1 MDFKTILFSEI
12 SFVPGHSITT
22 PGGLGLTS
30 PTNGIVKINNT
41 NNNNNSQ
48 NHSSTNSI
56 TSNNNASNNNTNNSN
71 SNNASEQF
79 QAAKQQLCD
88 PRIINLSWSHSEKV
102 GGGLI
107 NVGNTCFLNSV
118 LQCLTY
124 CPPLYNYLIKYQGG
138 HSKSCKINGFCMLC
152 ELEKHIKRTKF
163 SNGNP
168 IKPISIVQR
177 LKYINKSFQYGRQED
192 AHELLRYIIDHMWK
206 ACLINL
212 DIKGNSNKMD
222 NKIKETTAINH
233 IFGGY
238 QRSQV
243 LCLTCK
249 MRSDTYDYFMDLMLD
264 IRGAKSLEEALKK
277 YTQAETLDND
287 NAYRCGRCKRQVT
300 ARKRLSVFK
309 APNVATFQFKRF
321 DADRI
326 FGGKI
331 TKFIS
336 YPEDLDLRPYMSDTL
351 SQSPLKY
358 QLNAVLVHIGHSS
371 SSGHYYC
378 FVKNSNGF
386 WYRMDDSVVS
396 IVNKNNV
403 LQQQAYV
410 LFYTRKASDIK
421 QMPPTNGIKEQNLT
435 QTSTNTAT
443 KMNNGN
449 SAATTDAFALNL
461 SNTSNCKSPQ
471 PQRPASN
478 GLFNGNS
485 KANGN
490 SINSNGNHNTSGSST
505 SSNHHNH
512 NHNGSTSSN
521 NSSIASNI
529 KPKNISIATW
539 FGGKSQLEEDDQSKR
554 KLNEITERDRF
565 NEELDQGRR
574 KKIRNSEMKVN
585 KLHELAKTNPFQLN

>member
-1 MDFKTILFSEI
+1 M
-12 SFVPGHSITT
+12 
-22 PGGLGLTS
+22 
-30 PTNGIVKINNT
+30 
-41 NNNNNSQ
+41 
-48 NHSSTNSI
+48 
-56 TSNNNASNNNTNNSN
+56 
-71 SNNASEQF
+71 
-79 QAAKQQLCD
+79 
-88 PRIINLSWSHSEKV
+88 
-102 GGGLI
+102 I

-124 CPPLYNYLIKYQGG
+124 CPPLYNYLVKHNGG
-138 HSKSCKINGFCMLC
+138 HARSCKINGFCMLC
-152 ELEKHIKRTKF
+152 ELEKHIKRAKS
-163 SNGNP
+163 SNGDP

-206 ACLINL
+206 ACLVNL
-212 DIKGNSNKMD
+212 DIKNNSNNKMD

-264 IRGAKSLEEALKK
+264 IRGAKSLEEALRK

-287 NAYRCGRCKRQVT
+287 NAYRCGRCKREVA
-300 ARKRLSVFK
+300 ARKRLSVYK

-336 YPEDLDLRPYMSDTL
+336 YPEDLDLKPYVSDST
-351 SQSPLKY
+351 QSFLKY

-386 WYRMDDSVVS
+386 WYRMDDSDVSVVS
-396 IVNKNNV
+396 KNHV

-410 LFYTRKASDIK
+410 LFYTRKVSDIK
-421 QMPPTNGIKEQNLT
+421 QMPHSNGIKKQNLNDS
-435 QTSTNTAT
+435 TSTS
-443 KMNNGN
+443 KINN
-449 SAATTDAFALNL
+449 SVAAPAILNL
-461 SNTSNCKSPQ
+461 SNTTKPKSPPHPPPPQQQ
-471 PQRPASN
+471 PATN
-478 GLFNGNS
+478 GILS
-485 KANGN
+485 
-490 SINSNGNHNTSGSST
+490 
-505 SSNHHNH
+505 
-512 NHNGSTSSN
+512 
-521 NSSIASNI
+521 
-529 KPKNISIATW
+529 KPKNTSIATW
-539 FGGKSQLEEDDQSKR
+539 LGGRSQLEEDDQSKR
-554 KLNEITERDRF
+554 KLNEITDRDRF

-574 KKIRNSEMKVN
+574 KKIKNS
-585 KLHELAKTNPFQLN
+585 PFILPVKI